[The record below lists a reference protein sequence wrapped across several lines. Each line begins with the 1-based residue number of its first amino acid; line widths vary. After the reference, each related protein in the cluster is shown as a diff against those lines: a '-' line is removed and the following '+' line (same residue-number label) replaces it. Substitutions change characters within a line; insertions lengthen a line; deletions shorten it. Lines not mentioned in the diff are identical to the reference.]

1 MFSVLDKWNFIKLIC
16 LIKLQSSVN
25 LLSVLQHD
33 KLKLFSFNSLL
44 TQLFIIAKY
53 FCYVIIFLETIHMSI
68 FIIFYH
74 LNSSIYQI
82 VCVLVTQLCD
92 PVDGSPPGSFA
103 HGLCQA
109 RILEWA
115 AIPFSRGSSQAR
127 NRTGSPALQA
137 GSLLFEPP
145 RKLRLG
151 TFIIKWK
158 LFNIHLFIWLPL
170 VIVVACM
177 ISFASCRILH
187 WRARTLHLQQ
197 EGIRAH
203 GF

>member
-1 MFSVLDKWNFIKLIC
+1 
-16 LIKLQSSVN
+16 
-25 LLSVLQHD
+25 
-33 KLKLFSFNSLL
+33 
-44 TQLFIIAKY
+44 
-53 FCYVIIFLETIHMSI
+53 MSI

-127 NRTGSPALQA
+127 NQTWVSGIA
-137 GSLLFEPP
+137 G
-145 RKLRLG
+145 
-151 TFIIKWK
+151 
-158 LFNIHLFIWLPL
+158 
-170 VIVVACM
+170 
-177 ISFASCRILH
+177 
-187 WRARTLHLQQ
+187 
-197 EGIRAH
+197 
-203 GF
+203 GFLTVWATKEAQIGYIYYKVEAF